1 MKVLSR
7 VDRYRYRKAL
17 FVGFTPS
24 FGLRVLSSK
33 KKLERVMPPRTGRRR
48 RQNQDGMQGPTQ
60 GPSVGESSTLG
71 VRGGAGNE
79 QFTRT
84 TQEIGRP
91 DRVEPSDPEK
101 AYGIERLKKL
111 GATVFEGSTDPA
123 DVENWLNML
132 EKCFDVMNCP
142 EERKVRL
149 ATFLLQKEAEG
160 WWKSILARRS
170 DARALDWQT
179 FRGIFEDKYYPSTYC
194 EAKRNEFLGLKQ
206 GSLSV
211 AEYER
216 KYTELSRYADV
227 IVASESDRCRR
238 FERGLRFEI
247 RTPVTAIAKWTNFSQ
262 LVETALRVEQSITE
276 EKSAVE
282 LSRGTS
288 AASGFRGRE
297 QRRFTPE
304 INISSRQDFKNRSG
318 GQASRNESI
327 TSTVRRTPCT
337 SCGRNHRGQCLVG
350 AGVCYQCGQPG
361 HFKKDCPQLNMT
373 VQRDQG
379 VGSQTVEQSRVS
391 VVPTEGTSGARQK
404 VVVGRP
410 RQQGKVYAMTQQEAE
425 DAPDVITGTILICNV
440 PADVLFDLGATHS
453 FVSSIFL
460 TKLNRMLEPLS
471 EGLAIYTLVGDVLLV
486 NEVLRNCEVLVEGI
500 SLLVDLL
507 PLELQRLDVI
517 LGMDFLF
524 AHYASMDCHRKE
536 VVFRKPGFAE
546 VVFRGLRKGVSRS
559 LISVLKAEKL
569 LRKGCTA
576 FLAHIV
582 VVQREKLKPED
593 VPVVKEFLDV
603 FPDDLSG
610 LPPDREIEFTIEL
623 LPGTAPISQAS
634 YRMAP
639 SKLKELK
646 MQLQELVDQGYIRPS
661 VSPWGAPVL
670 FVKKKDGTLRLCID
684 YKQLNKV
691 TIRNKYP
698 LPRIDDLFDQ
708 LRGAALFSKIDLRS
722 GYHQLKVRESDIAK
736 TAFRTRYGHYEFR
749 VMPFGLT
756 NAPAVFMDLMNRIFH
771 RYLDQFVIVFIDDI
785 LVYSVDRESHEE
797 HLRIV
802 LQTLREKQLYAK
814 FSKCEFWLEQVVFL
828 GHVVSAKGVSV
839 DPQKVEEIVNWE
851 RPISATEVRSFLGL
865 AGYYRHFIED
875 FSRLALPLTALT
887 RKNVKFEWLGLG
899 CVLMQDGNV
908 IAYASRQL
916 KEHEC
921 NYPTHDL
928 ELAAVVLALKIWR
941 HYLFGKKCHIFTD
954 HKSLKYI
961 FDQKE
966 LNLRQRRWLE
976 LIKDYDCTIEYHPG
990 KANVVADA
998 LSRKSRLPK
1007 SALCGIRVA
1016 LLNELRGS
1024 KSVVTTENSGSL
1036 LAQFQVR
1043 SSLVTEI
1050 VRRQSEDSNLQKKF
1064 EKSKKGLEVE
1074 FELRID
1080 GAIVKQGRL
1089 CVPNINELKNA
1100 ILEEAHSSAYA
1111 MHPCSTKMYRT
1122 LKKTYWWSGMKQKIA
1137 EYVDRCLICQQVKQ
1151 VRQRPRGFLNP
1162 LPVPEWKWEHIT
1174 MDFLFGLPRTS
1185 SGHDDIWVI
1194 VDRLTKTT
1202 RFIPIKMTSTL
1213 DQLARLYVDKIV
1225 SQYGV
1230 PVSIVSDRDPR
1241 FTSKFWPSLQKA
1253 IGTGLKFSTS
1263 FHPQT
1268 NGQSERTI
1276 QTLEDMLR
1284 ACVLQLKGIWD
1295 THLPL
1300 MEFAYNNNYQSS
1312 IGMAPY
1318 KALYGRPCRTP
1329 VCWNEVGER
1338 KLVGPELVQITTNN
1352 IKLIRENLR
1361 KAQDRQK
1368 SYADKRRRNLEF
1380 QVGDQVFLK
1389 LSPWRGVIRFGRKG
1403 KLSPRYIGPYQITER
1418 VGPAAYRLELPIEL
1432 ARIHDVFHVSMLRKY
1447 IPDPSH
1453 VLQEQPVELK
1463 EDLSYV
1469 EEPVQILDRKEQV
1482 LRNKTIPLIKV
1493 LWRHHG
1499 AEEATW
1505 KPEYQMKK
1513 RYPILFS

>member
-1 MKVLSR
+1 
-7 VDRYRYRKAL
+7 
-17 FVGFTPS
+17 
-24 FGLRVLSSK
+24 
-33 KKLERVMPPRTGRRR
+33 
-48 RQNQDGMQGPTQ
+48 
-60 GPSVGESSTLG
+60 
-71 VRGGAGNE
+71 
-79 QFTRT
+79 
-84 TQEIGRP
+84 
-91 DRVEPSDPEK
+91 
-101 AYGIERLKKL
+101 
-111 GATVFEGSTDPA
+111 
-123 DVENWLNML
+123 
-132 EKCFDVMNCP
+132 
-142 EERKVRL
+142 
-149 ATFLLQKEAEG
+149 
-160 WWKSILARRS
+160 
-170 DARALDWQT
+170 
-179 FRGIFEDKYYPSTYC
+179 
-194 EAKRNEFLGLKQ
+194 
-206 GSLSV
+206 
-211 AEYER
+211 
-216 KYTELSRYADV
+216 
-227 IVASESDRCRR
+227 
-238 FERGLRFEI
+238 
-247 RTPVTAIAKWTNFSQ
+247 
-262 LVETALRVEQSITE
+262 
-276 EKSAVE
+276 
-282 LSRGTS
+282 
-288 AASGFRGRE
+288 
-297 QRRFTPE
+297 
-304 INISSRQDFKNRSG
+304 
-318 GQASRNESI
+318 
-327 TSTVRRTPCT
+327 
-337 SCGRNHRGQCLVG
+337 
-350 AGVCYQCGQPG
+350 
-361 HFKKDCPQLNMT
+361 MT

-379 VGSQTVEQSRVS
+379 VGSQTIEQSRVS
-391 VVPTEGTSGARQK
+391 VIPTEGTSGARQK
-404 VVVGRP
+404 GVVGRP

-440 PADVLFDLGATHS
+440 PADVLFDPGATHS
-453 FVSSIFL
+453 FVFSIFL

-471 EGLAIYTLVGDVLLV
+471 EGLAIYIPVGDVLLV
-486 NEVLRNCEVLVEGI
+486 NEVLRNCEVLVEDI

-507 PLELQRLDVI
+507 PLELQRKWFSENQAL
-517 LGMDFLF
+517 LKWFL
-524 AHYASMDCHRKE
+524 E
-536 VVFRKPGFAE
+536 
-546 VVFRGLRKGVSRS
+546 
-559 LISVLKAEKL
+559 
-569 LRKGCTA
+569 GCTT

-610 LPPDREIEFTIEL
+610 LPPNREIEFTIEL
-623 LPGTAPISQAS
+623 LPGIAPISQAP

-639 SKLKELK
+639 SELKELK
-646 MQLQELVDQGYIRPS
+646 MQLQELVDKGYIRPS

-684 YKQLNKV
+684 YRQLNKV

-698 LPRIDDLFDQ
+698 LPCIDDLFDQ
-708 LRGAALFSKIDLRS
+708 LRGAGLFSKIDLRS

-736 TAFRTRYGHYEFR
+736 TAFRTRYGHYKFR

-814 FSKCEFWLEQVVFL
+814 FSKCEFWLKQVVFL

-839 DPQKVEEIVNWE
+839 DPQKVEAIVNWE
-851 RPISATEVRSFLGL
+851 RPINATEVRSFLGL
-865 AGYYRHFIED
+865 AGYYRCFIED

-887 RKNVKFEWLGLG
+887 RKNVKFEWSDKCEQSFQKLKKRLVTAPILVLPVTGKDYVIYCDASRLGLG
-899 CVLMQDGNV
+899 CVLMQDGYV

-941 HYLFGKKCHIFTD
+941 HYLFGEKCHIFTD

-966 LNLRQRRWLE
+966 LNLRQRQWLE

-1024 KSVVTTENSGSL
+1024 KAVVTTEDSGSL

-1074 FELRID
+1074 FELRTD

-1089 CVPNINELKNA
+1089 CVKP
-1100 ILEEAHSSAYA
+1100 
-1111 MHPCSTKMYRT
+1111 
-1122 LKKTYWWSGMKQKIA
+1122 
-1137 EYVDRCLICQQVKQ
+1137 
-1151 VRQRPRGFLNP
+1151 VRQRPGGFLNP

-1185 SGHDDIWVI
+1185 SGHDGIWVI

-1230 PVSIVSDRDPR
+1230 PVSIVSDSDPR

-1253 IGTGLKFSTS
+1253 MGTGLKFSTS
-1263 FHPQT
+1263 FHPQID
-1268 NGQSERTI
+1268 GQSERTI

-1284 ACVLQLKGIWD
+1284 ACVLQLKGSWD

-1312 IGMAPY
+1312 IGMAPHE
-1318 KALYGRPCRTP
+1318 ALYGRPCRTP

-1368 SYADKRRRNLEF
+1368 
-1380 QVGDQVFLK
+1380 K
-1389 LSPWRGVIRFGRKG
+1389 LCG
-1403 KLSPRYIGPYQITER
+1403 
-1418 VGPAAYRLELPIEL
+1418 
-1432 ARIHDVFHVSMLRKY
+1432 
-1447 IPDPSH
+1447 
-1453 VLQEQPVELK
+1453 
-1463 EDLSYV
+1463 
-1469 EEPVQILDRKEQV
+1469 
-1482 LRNKTIPLIKV
+1482 
-1493 LWRHHG
+1493 
-1499 AEEATW
+1499 
-1505 KPEYQMKK
+1505 
-1513 RYPILFS
+1513 

>member
-1 MKVLSR
+1 
-7 VDRYRYRKAL
+7 
-17 FVGFTPS
+17 
-24 FGLRVLSSK
+24 
-33 KKLERVMPPRTGRRR
+33 
-48 RQNQDGMQGPTQ
+48 MQGPTQ
-60 GPSVGESSTLG
+60 GPSVGKSSTLG

-79 QFTRT
+79 QFART

-91 DRVEPSDPEK
+91 DRAEPSDPEK

-111 GATVFEGSTDPA
+111 GATLFEGSTDQA
-123 DVENWLNML
+123 DAENWLNML

-194 EAKRNEFLGLKQ
+194 EAKRDEFLGLKQ

-216 KYTELSRYADV
+216 KYTKLSRYADV

-238 FERGLRFEI
+238 FERGLCFEI

-262 LVETALRVEQSITE
+262 LVETDLRVEQSITK

-282 LSRGTS
+282 LSRETS
-288 AASGFRGRE
+288 TASGFRGRE
-297 QRRFTPE
+297 QWRFTPG
-304 INISSRQDFKNRSG
+304 INISSRQDFKNRFR
-318 GQASRNESI
+318 GQASRNMSYGSVFQRQSKRIPSQPIRSTIRSQPGQESI
-327 TSTVRRTPCT
+327 ASTVGRTPCT
-337 SCGRNHRGQCLVG
+337 SCDRNHR
-350 AGVCYQCGQPG
+350 
-361 HFKKDCPQLNMT
+361 
-373 VQRDQG
+373 
-379 VGSQTVEQSRVS
+379 VEQSRVS

-404 VVVGRP
+404 GVVGRP
-410 RQQGKVYAMTQQEAE
+410 RQQVKVYAMTQQEAE

-440 PADVLFDLGATHS
+440 PADVLFDPGATHS

-471 EGLAIYTLVGDVLLV
+471 EGLAIHTPVGDILLV

-507 PLELQRLDVI
+507 PLELQRLNVI

-536 VVFRKPGFAE
+536 VVFRKPSFAE
-546 VVFRGLRKGVSRS
+546 MVFRGVRKAVSRS

-593 VPVVKEFLDV
+593 VLVVKEFLDV
-603 FPDDLSG
+603 FPNDLSG

-623 LPGTAPISQAS
+623 LPGTAPISQAP

-639 SKLKELK
+639 SELKELK
-646 MQLQELVDQGYIRPS
+646 MQLQELVDKGYIRPS
-661 VSPWGAPVL
+661 VLPWGAPVL

-684 YKQLNKV
+684 YRQLNKV

-708 LRGAALFSKIDLRS
+708 LSGVALFSKIDLRS

-785 LVYSVDRESHEE
+785 LVYSVDREFHEE

-839 DPQKVEEIVNWE
+839 DPQKVEAVVNWE

-865 AGYYRHFIED
+865 AGYYRRFIED
-875 FSRLALPLTALT
+875 FYRLAFPLTALT
-887 RKNVKFEWLGLG
+887 RKNVKFEWSDKCEQSFQQLKKRLVTTPILALPVTGKDYVIYCNASRLGLG
-899 CVLMQDGNV
+899 CMLMQNGNV

-941 HYLFGKKCHIFTD
+941 HYLFGEKCH
-954 HKSLKYI
+954 KNLKYI
-961 FDQKE
+961 FYQKE

-1024 KSVVTTENSGSL
+1024 KTVVTTEDSGSL
-1036 LAQFQVR
+1036 LAQFQV
-1043 SSLVTEI
+1043 
-1050 VRRQSEDSNLQKKF
+1050 
-1064 EKSKKGLEVE
+1064 E
-1074 FELRID
+1074 FELRTD
-1080 GAIVKQGRL
+1080 GAIVKQERL
-1089 CVPNINELKNA
+1089 CVPNISELKNA

-1111 MHPCSTKMYRT
+1111 MHPGSTKMYRT
-1122 LKKTYWWSGMKQKIA
+1122 LKKTYWWSGMKQEIA
-1137 EYVDRCLICQQVKQ
+1137 EYVDRCLICQQVKP
-1151 VRQRPRGFLNP
+1151 VRQRPGGFLNP
-1162 LPVPEWKWEHIT
+1162 LPVPEWK
-1174 MDFLFGLPRTS
+1174 
-1185 SGHDDIWVI
+1185 
-1194 VDRLTKTT
+1194 
-1202 RFIPIKMTSTL
+1202 
-1213 DQLARLYVDKIV
+1213 
-1225 SQYGV
+1225 
-1230 PVSIVSDRDPR
+1230 
-1241 FTSKFWPSLQKA
+1241 
-1253 IGTGLKFSTS
+1253 
-1263 FHPQT
+1263 
-1268 NGQSERTI
+1268 
-1276 QTLEDMLR
+1276 
-1284 ACVLQLKGIWD
+1284 
-1295 THLPL
+1295 
-1300 MEFAYNNNYQSS
+1300 
-1312 IGMAPY
+1312 
-1318 KALYGRPCRTP
+1318 
-1329 VCWNEVGER
+1329 
-1338 KLVGPELVQITTNN
+1338 
-1352 IKLIRENLR
+1352 
-1361 KAQDRQK
+1361 
-1368 SYADKRRRNLEF
+1368 
-1380 QVGDQVFLK
+1380 
-1389 LSPWRGVIRFGRKG
+1389 
-1403 KLSPRYIGPYQITER
+1403 
-1418 VGPAAYRLELPIEL
+1418 
-1432 ARIHDVFHVSMLRKY
+1432 
-1447 IPDPSH
+1447 
-1453 VLQEQPVELK
+1453 
-1463 EDLSYV
+1463 
-1469 EEPVQILDRKEQV
+1469 
-1482 LRNKTIPLIKV
+1482 
-1493 LWRHHG
+1493 
-1499 AEEATW
+1499 
-1505 KPEYQMKK
+1505 
-1513 RYPILFS
+1513 

>member
-24 FGLRVLSSK
+24 FGLRAVSSK

-48 RQNQDGMQGPTQ
+48 RQNQDGMQGRTQ
-60 GPSVGESSTLG
+60 
-71 VRGGAGNE
+71 
-79 QFTRT
+79 
-84 TQEIGRP
+84 
-91 DRVEPSDPEK
+91 DRAEPSDPEK

-111 GATVFEGSTDPA
+111 GATVFEGFTDPGDA
-123 DVENWLNML
+123 ENWLNMP

-194 EAKRNEFLGLKQ
+194 EAKRDEFLGLKQ

-227 IVASESDRCRR
+227 IIASESDRCRR

-288 AASGFRGRE
+288 TASGFRGRE
-297 QRRFTPE
+297 QRRFTPG

-327 TSTVRRTPCT
+327 ASTVRRIPCT

-379 VGSQTVEQSRVS
+379 VGSQAVEQSRVS

-404 VVVGRP
+404 GVVGRP
-410 RQQGKVYAMTQQEAE
+410 RKQGKDYAMTQQEAE
-425 DAPDVITGTILICNV
+425 DAPDVIIGTILICNV
-440 PADVLFDLGATHS
+440 PADVLFDPGATHS
-453 FVSSIFL
+453 FVFSIFL
-460 TKLNRMLEPLS
+460 TKLNRILEPLS
-471 EGLAIYTLVGDVLLV
+471 EGLAIYTPVGDVLLV

-546 VVFRGLRKGVSRS
+546 VVFRGMRKAVSRS

-623 LPGTAPISQAS
+623 LPGTAPISQAP

-639 SKLKELK
+639 SELKELK
-646 MQLQELVDQGYIRPS
+646 MQLQELVDKGYIRPS
-661 VSPWGAPVL
+661 VSPWGALVL
-670 FVKKKDGTLRLCID
+670 FVKKKDGTLRLCFD
-684 YKQLNKV
+684 YRQLNKV

-756 NAPAVFMDLMNRIFH
+756 NVPAVFMDLMNRIFH

-839 DPQKVEEIVNWE
+839 DPQKVEAVVNWE
-851 RPISATEVRSFLGL
+851 RPISATEVCSFLGL
-865 AGYYRHFIED
+865 AGYYRRFIED
-875 FSRLALPLTALT
+875 FSQLALPLTALT
-887 RKNVKFEWLGLG
+887 RKNVKFEWSNKCEQSFQELKKRLVTAPILALPVTGKDYMIYCDASRLGLG

-908 IAYASRQL
+908 IAYASRKL

-941 HYLFGKKCHIFTD
+941 HYLFGEKCHIFTD

-966 LNLRQRRWLE
+966 LNLRQRRWLD

-1007 SALCGIRVA
+1007 SALCGIRVV

-1024 KSVVTTENSGSL
+1024 KAVVTTEDSGSL

-1074 FELRID
+1074 FELRTD

-1089 CVPNINELKNA
+1089 CVPNISELKNA

-1111 MHPCSTKMYRT
+1111 MHPGST
-1122 LKKTYWWSGMKQKIA
+1122 
-1137 EYVDRCLICQQVKQ
+1137 
-1151 VRQRPRGFLNP
+1151 
-1162 LPVPEWKWEHIT
+1162 
-1174 MDFLFGLPRTS
+1174 
-1185 SGHDDIWVI
+1185 
-1194 VDRLTKTT
+1194 
-1202 RFIPIKMTSTL
+1202 KMTST
-1213 DQLARLYVDKIV
+1213 
-1225 SQYGV
+1225 
-1230 PVSIVSDRDPR
+1230 
-1241 FTSKFWPSLQKA
+1241 
-1253 IGTGLKFSTS
+1253 
-1263 FHPQT
+1263 
-1268 NGQSERTI
+1268 
-1276 QTLEDMLR
+1276 
-1284 ACVLQLKGIWD
+1284 
-1295 THLPL
+1295 
-1300 MEFAYNNNYQSS
+1300 
-1312 IGMAPY
+1312 
-1318 KALYGRPCRTP
+1318 
-1329 VCWNEVGER
+1329 
-1338 KLVGPELVQITTNN
+1338 
-1352 IKLIRENLR
+1352 
-1361 KAQDRQK
+1361 
-1368 SYADKRRRNLEF
+1368 
-1380 QVGDQVFLK
+1380 
-1389 LSPWRGVIRFGRKG
+1389 
-1403 KLSPRYIGPYQITER
+1403 
-1418 VGPAAYRLELPIEL
+1418 
-1432 ARIHDVFHVSMLRKY
+1432 
-1447 IPDPSH
+1447 
-1453 VLQEQPVELK
+1453 
-1463 EDLSYV
+1463 
-1469 EEPVQILDRKEQV
+1469 
-1482 LRNKTIPLIKV
+1482 
-1493 LWRHHG
+1493 
-1499 AEEATW
+1499 
-1505 KPEYQMKK
+1505 
-1513 RYPILFS
+1513 

>member
-1 MKVLSR
+1 
-7 VDRYRYRKAL
+7 
-17 FVGFTPS
+17 
-24 FGLRVLSSK
+24 
-33 KKLERVMPPRTGRRR
+33 MPPRTGRRR

-79 QFTRT
+79 QFART

-101 AYGIERLKKL
+101 AYRIERLKKL

-123 DVENWLNML
+123 DAENWLNML

-194 EAKRNEFLGLKQ
+194 EAKRDEFLGLKQ

-227 IVASESDRCRR
+227 TVASESDRCRR
-238 FERGLRFEI
+238 FEKGLRFER

-288 AASGFRGRE
+288 TTSGFRGRE
-297 QRRFTPE
+297 QRRFTPG
-304 INISSRQDFKNRSG
+304 INISSRQDFKNRYG

-327 TSTVRRTPCT
+327 ASTVKRIPCT

-404 VVVGRP
+404 GVVGRP
-410 RQQGKVYAMTQQEAE
+410 RQQGKVYAMTQQEVE

-440 PADVLFDLGATHS
+440 LADVLFDPGATHS
-453 FVSSIFL
+453 FVSSIFM

-471 EGLAIYTLVGDVLLV
+471 EGLAIYTPVGDVLLV
-486 NEVLRNCEVLVEGI
+486 NEVLHNCEVLVEGI

-536 VVFRKPGFAE
+536 VVFRKPCFAE
-546 VVFRGLRKGVSRS
+546 VVFRGMRKAVSRS

-582 VVQREKLKPED
+582 VVKREKLKPED
-593 VPVVKEFLDV
+593 VPVGKSFLMY
-603 FPDDLSG
+603 FQM
-610 LPPDREIEFTIEL
+610 ICQ
-623 LPGTAPISQAS
+623 AP

-639 SKLKELK
+639 SELKELK
-646 MQLQELVDQGYIRPS
+646 MQLQELVDKGYIRPS

-684 YKQLNKV
+684 YRQLNKV

-698 LPRIDDLFDQ
+698 LPHIDDLFDQ

-736 TAFRTRYGHYEFR
+736 TAFRRRYGHYEFR
-749 VMPFGLT
+749 VMSFGLT

-828 GHVVSAKGVSV
+828 GRVVSAKGVSV
-839 DPQKVEEIVNWE
+839 DPQKVEAIVNWE
-851 RPISATEVRSFLGL
+851 RPISATKVRSFLGL
-865 AGYYRHFIED
+865 AGYYRRFIED
-875 FSRLALPLTALT
+875 FSRLALSLTALT
-887 RKNVKFEWLGLG
+887 RKNVKFEWSDKCEQSFQELKKRLVTALILALPVTGKDYVIYCDASMLGLG

-941 HYLFGKKCHIFTD
+941 HYLFGEKCHIFTD
-954 HKSLKYI
+954 HESLKYI

-976 LIKDYDCTIEYHPG
+976 LIKDYNCTIEYHPG

-998 LSRKSRLPK
+998 L
-1007 SALCGIRVA
+1007 I
-1016 LLNELRGS
+1016 
-1024 KSVVTTENSGSL
+1024 VTTEDSRSL

-1074 FELRID
+1074 FELRTD

-1089 CVPNINELKNA
+1089 CVPNISELKNA

-1111 MHPCSTKMYRT
+1111 MHPGSTKMYRT
-1122 LKKTYWWSGMKQKIA
+1122 LKKTYWRSGMKQEIA
-1137 EYVDRCLICQQVKQ
+1137 EYVDRCLICQQVKP
-1151 VRQRPRGFLNP
+1151 VRQRPGGFLNP
-1162 LPVPEWKWEHIT
+1162 LLVP
-1174 MDFLFGLPRTS
+1174 
-1185 SGHDDIWVI
+1185 
-1194 VDRLTKTT
+1194 
-1202 RFIPIKMTSTL
+1202 
-1213 DQLARLYVDKIV
+1213 
-1225 SQYGV
+1225 
-1230 PVSIVSDRDPR
+1230 
-1241 FTSKFWPSLQKA
+1241 
-1253 IGTGLKFSTS
+1253 
-1263 FHPQT
+1263 
-1268 NGQSERTI
+1268 
-1276 QTLEDMLR
+1276 
-1284 ACVLQLKGIWD
+1284 
-1295 THLPL
+1295 
-1300 MEFAYNNNYQSS
+1300 
-1312 IGMAPY
+1312 
-1318 KALYGRPCRTP
+1318 
-1329 VCWNEVGER
+1329 
-1338 KLVGPELVQITTNN
+1338 
-1352 IKLIRENLR
+1352 
-1361 KAQDRQK
+1361 
-1368 SYADKRRRNLEF
+1368 
-1380 QVGDQVFLK
+1380 
-1389 LSPWRGVIRFGRKG
+1389 
-1403 KLSPRYIGPYQITER
+1403 
-1418 VGPAAYRLELPIEL
+1418 
-1432 ARIHDVFHVSMLRKY
+1432 
-1447 IPDPSH
+1447 
-1453 VLQEQPVELK
+1453 
-1463 EDLSYV
+1463 
-1469 EEPVQILDRKEQV
+1469 
-1482 LRNKTIPLIKV
+1482 
-1493 LWRHHG
+1493 
-1499 AEEATW
+1499 
-1505 KPEYQMKK
+1505 
-1513 RYPILFS
+1513 